1 MVVLHKVSYDAAARI
16 RKLKSSKDWTSK
28 APLLQIGIMILNSL
42 PDSKQCALSFEVGK
56 AYNIVGEIGNGYI
69 VRIELEVPES
79 TEDEVQETF
88 KQYLVLKSRF
98 GVVETVNS

>member
-1 MVVLHKVSYDAAARI
+1 
-16 RKLKSSKDWTSK
+16 
-28 APLLQIGIMILNSL
+28 MILNSL

-88 KQYLVLKSRF
+88 KQFLVLKSRF
-98 GVVETVNS
+98 DVVETVNS